1 MSIAAHIA
9 TPKLVLVE
17 LEILLTIIAIGGW
30 GGWGGFVSY
39 LMKRERNETHR
50 DIMDCLAQIAISCFT
65 AFLLSVAAIDRNMS
79 FNMVLMVA
87 GLGGVFATPILRI
100 LSDKVKNFLSGASL
114 IK

>member
-1 MSIAAHIA
+1 MSIAAHVA
-9 TPKLVLVE
+9 APKLVLVE

-30 GGWGGFVSY
+30 GGFASY
-39 LMKRERNETHR
+39 LMKRERNDTHK

-87 GLGGVFATPILRI
+87 GLGGVFATPILRV
-100 LSDKVKNFLSGASL
+100 LSEKVKNFLSGASL
-114 IK
+114 LK

>member
-1 MSIAAHIA
+1 MSIAAHIP

-30 GGWGGFVSY
+30 GGFVSY
-39 LMKRERNETHR
+39 LMKCEKSQTHKH
-50 DIMDCLAQIAISCFT
+50 IMDCLAQIAISCFT

-79 FNMVLMVA
+79 FNMVLMLA

-100 LSDKVKNFLSGASL
+100 LSERVKSFLGGTSL
-114 IK
+114 LK